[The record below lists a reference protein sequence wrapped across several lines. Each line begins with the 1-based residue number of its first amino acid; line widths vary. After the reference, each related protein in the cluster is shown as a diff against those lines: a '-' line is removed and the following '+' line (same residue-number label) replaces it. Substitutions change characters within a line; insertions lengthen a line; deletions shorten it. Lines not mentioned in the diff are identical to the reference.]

1 MAETLREQI
10 GRELFWIDWDEESG
24 YAYSRSTNGDWD
36 EQDEY
41 LHNHYISRAQS
52 IFIIFLQSLKNIKP
66 LGDEEIDKIIG
77 KQLHKDGVYIAETL
91 DITLTIFQL
100 LAIIQASRKDYER
113 QLKEMIG

>member
-1 MAETLREQI
+1 MKFSEWEKSVERGTSGDMVWDILSDWKAQVKLTRE
-10 GRELFWIDWDEESG
+10 GL
-24 YAYSRSTNGDWD
+24 
-36 EQDEY
+36 
-41 LHNHYISRAQS
+41 
-52 IFIIFLQSLKNIKP
+52 LQSLKNIKP